1 MYEYHDARTI
11 TKTKVLLNVQTREK
25 GGPKRVLSGKRD
37 IFVCFFY
44 FQKPSQAR
52 QDLIDFKAV
61 KKLVDF

>member
-1 MYEYHDARTI
+1 MQEQLQKQKYYLMC
-11 TKTKVLLNVQTREK
+11 KPVKK
-25 GGPKRVLSGKRD
+25 GGPKRVLSEKRD
-37 IFVCFFY
+37 IFVCFFD